1 MGEHWIDCRSLSN
14 RLAIPTLL
22 IRNTVMSEETVKPQ
36 KTLTLPVHHVRDLV
50 GPDGRA
56 TLMLEDDRY
65 TLRIT
70 RTGKL
75 ILTK

>member
-1 MGEHWIDCRSLSN
+1 MSN
-14 RLAIPTLL
+14 
-22 IRNTVMSEETVKPQ
+22 ETTQ
-36 KTLTLPVHHVRDLV
+36 TQQMHTLPAHNVRDLV

-56 TLMLEDDRY
+56 ALMLEDEMY
-65 TLRIT
+65 VLRIT